1 MNFKLNAR
9 AIGAF
14 ALLLTTFTLLI
25 LGMLGRPTAVNA
37 SNGPALYTPTYTASG
52 DLIPPMNYRDW
63 VYLTSGFD
71 MSYTPN
77 SSPDMHK
84 FDNVFVNREA
94 YDGFMATG
102 HWPDKTVMVL
112 EERSATSKGS
122 INQHGNYQAGDVM
135 GIEVHVRD
143 EKRFAGGWAF
153 FDVQSPTKATL
164 FPQTA
169 DCYSCHKEHA
179 AVDTTFVQFYPTLL
193 PAAEKYKTLSPG
205 YLKENASQAG
215 K

>member
-9 AIGAF
+9 GVGAF
-14 ALLLTTFTLLI
+14 ALLLTAFTLPI
-25 LGMLGRPTAVNA
+25 LGMLSRPNAVNA
-37 SNGPALYTPTYTASG
+37 ANGPAAYTPTYTASG
-52 DLIPPMNYRDW
+52 DLIPPMDYRDW
-63 VYLTSGFD
+63 VYVTSGFD
-71 MSYTPN
+71 MSYAPN
-77 SSPDMHK
+77 SSPDMHV

-94 YDGFMATG
+94 YEGFMATG
-102 HWPDKTVMVL
+102 YWPDKTVMVV
-112 EERSATSKGS
+112 EVRGATSKGS
-122 INQHGNYQAGDVM
+122 INLHGNFQSGEVK

-169 DCYSCHKEHA
+169 DCYSCHQAHA

-193 PAAEKYKTLSPG
+193 PVAEKYKTISPQ
-205 YLKENASQAG
+205 YLKENVSQPT